1 MYFFIF
7 QKLSEAKVREVLKE
21 RNLVKNERYE
31 TTPKSSTTTQRWFP
45 TAPSSTTLVLTTS
58 TKPSTTTQG
67 PFPTARSSTT
77 LVLTTSTTT
86 RKPFARTVH
95 STKQNFP
102 IAFTSTSARRQIF
115 SSPAPTELKE
125 RLSTKYQTSTGSYS
139 VGTLTKAT
147 TTTKNFGSTTSKPK
161 IFKDESTQN
170 FKVEETLENP
180 VRKFLKFYIS

>member
-31 TTPKSSTTTQRWFP
+31 TTPKPSTTTQRWFP

-86 RKPFARTVH
+86 RKPFA
-95 STKQNFP
+95 
-102 IAFTSTSARRQIF
+102 
-115 SSPAPTELKE
+115 
-125 RLSTKYQTSTGSYS
+125 
-139 VGTLTKAT
+139 
-147 TTTKNFGSTTSKPK
+147 TTKNFGSTTSKPK